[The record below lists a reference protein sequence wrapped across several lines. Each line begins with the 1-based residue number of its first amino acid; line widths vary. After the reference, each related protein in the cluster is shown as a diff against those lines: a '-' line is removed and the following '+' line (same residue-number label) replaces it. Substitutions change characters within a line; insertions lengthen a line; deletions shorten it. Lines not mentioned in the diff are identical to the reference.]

1 MRSWKSAFLSQ
12 GPGNAEY
19 EPRNRPLEM
28 SKWIS
33 EASKRVLP
41 NHVGLDKARE
51 MATNGFRCYKIKFF
65 GPCMAREMP
74 NISFGCRFWR
84 ASNPK
89 QRKSRHGTVITPAAL
104 KIHENA
110 RFSYHVWKKREER
123 NARWITQ
130 KRKKRPK
137 TPGFRWVLKHGRPPK
152 APESR
157 LDPQVGSGKAK
168 KFNEAWEPRNTH
180 KVRVHI
186 QKNTRTRV
194 VFAMFYKNRIKAS

>member
-1 MRSWKSAFLSQ
+1 
-12 GPGNAEY
+12 
-19 EPRNRPLEM
+19 M

-89 QRKSRHGTVITPAAL
+89 RRKSRHGTAPPRLQKYAKTCGFRNIFEKKRKQCTLDNTEMQKNAHKRVVLDEFWDTDATRRLPKAVWTHKSAQEKPKLEVWEPGNTHRIRVHMQ
-104 KIHENA
+104 KNA
-110 RFSYHVWKKREER
+110 RK
-123 NARWITQ
+123 
-130 KRKKRPK
+130 
-137 TPGFRWVLKHGRPPK
+137 
-152 APESR
+152 
-157 LDPQVGSGKAK
+157 
-168 KFNEAWEPRNTH
+168 
-180 KVRVHI
+180 
-186 QKNTRTRV
+186 RV

>member
-1 MRSWKSAFLSQ
+1 
-12 GPGNAEY
+12 
-19 EPRNRPLEM
+19 M

-74 NISFGCRFWR
+74 NISFGCRFLR

-89 QRKSRHGTVITPAAL
+89 RRKSRHGTVITPAAP
-104 KIHENA
+104 KIRENA

-130 KRKKRPK
+130 KRKKCTK
-137 TPGFRWVLKHGRPPK
+137 TRGSRWILRHGRPLQ

-157 LDPQVGSGKAK
+157 LDPQVGSRKAK
-168 KFNEAWEPRNTH
+168 TWGLGARKHPQDSRPHA
-180 KVRVHI
+180 
-186 QKNTRTRV
+186 KNARKRV
-194 VFAMFYKNRIKAS
+194 VFAMFYKSRIKAS